1 MLPIEDLVQVG
12 FTLPSAKS
20 LDEYFRNVG
29 YLTTD
34 KTCVNEGIEIPEDGV
49 MVLDR
54 LSYVNVLK
62 SDSQE
67 FIDIDTAFVQNA
79 NTNPNKGNVN
89 NIIVYFADQGTGE
102 TYADLFDEM
111 CSINANF
118 AQFSIKSREATD
130 IVAVAAKAVSNGK
143 IFIPQTKDT
152 DVANGSAEN
161 VAITMRDLDNSNTM
175 LVYHG
180 VDTEALGMGLAAITA
195 QGSFGSVGA
204 LYSTVTNVMPQ
215 DYTSTVNGNLKNQN
229 CVFYTTT
236 NPVGR
241 GGGIEQ
247 YAEALIFGSS
257 MINGEKAKRRYIRYY
272 YDIVLKQA
280 GVQFLK
286 KKLGYEG
293 SSSVV
298 LESMLSALLVAGQ
311 TNNLIRKSDFSTGK
325 EVKGFEIKVLTP
337 EETRIADINA
347 YNAQKYLVKGYYRDV
362 LTGETIDIDLTVDPS
377 DIELAQL
384 GF

>member
-1 MLPIEDLVQVG
+1 MLPIEDLVKVG

-20 LDEYFRNVG
+20 LDAYFRNVG

-34 KTCVNEGIEIPEDGV
+34 RTCVKTGVNIPENGV
-49 MVLDR
+49 MVLDS
-54 LSYVNVLK
+54 LSYVDVLK

-67 FIDIDTAFVQNA
+67 FIDVDTAFVQNA

-89 NIIVYFADQGTGE
+89 NIVVYFADQGTGE

-130 IVAVAAKAVSNGK
+130 IVAVAVKAVSNGK

-152 DVANGSAEN
+152 DVANGSESNIAK
-161 VAITMRDLDNSNTM
+161 TMAGLNNSNTM

-215 DYTSTVNGNLKNQN
+215 DYTSTINGNLKNQN

-247 YAEALIFGSS
+247 YAEALVFGSS

-272 YDIVLKQA
+272 FDIVLKQV

-293 SSSVV
+293 SSSAV

-325 EVKGFEIKVLTP
+325 EVKGFEVKVLTP
-337 EETRIADINA
+337 EEIRIADINA